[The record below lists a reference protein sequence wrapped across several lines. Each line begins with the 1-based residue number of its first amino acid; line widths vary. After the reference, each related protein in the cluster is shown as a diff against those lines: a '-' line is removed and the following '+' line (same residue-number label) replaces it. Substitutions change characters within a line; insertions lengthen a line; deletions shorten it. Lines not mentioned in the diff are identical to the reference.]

1 MRERVKDLPLI
12 ATDGCTLSPDGLADQ
27 AGRAAQLLPSV
38 AKLERSED
46 ELRVTFGDGVDGA
59 LVEKVVATEQRCCS
73 FLEIEY
79 DGAARLLRIAALD
92 AQGREIVGQM
102 AAFFGEGR

>member
-1 MRERVKDLPLI
+1 MKDLPLI
-12 ATDGCTLSPDGLADQ
+12 VADGCTLSPEGLADQ
-27 AGRAAQLLPSV
+27 AGRAARLLPSV

-46 ELRVTFGDGVDGA
+46 ELRVSFADGVDRA
-59 LVEKVVATEQRCCS
+59 LVDEVVATEQRCCS

-79 DGAARLLRIAALD
+79 GGGARLLRIAAHD

-102 AAFFGEGR
+102 AAFFGEAR